1 MKNKMSKLFAGL
13 AIALMTLVL
22 PSMANA
28 DDREDKAVNAAQT
41 WLKPVDL
48 GNYSQSWQ
56 QSADHFKSLVSKD
69 KWVDALQK
77 VRTPLG
83 KVKSRALMSA
93 DYKTEVPG
101 APDGH
106 YVIIKFAT
114 SFENKQNS
122 TETVT
127 PVLDKDGIWRVT
139 GYFIR

>member
-41 WLKPVDL
+41 WLNPVDQ

-56 QSADHFKSLVSKD
+56 QSADFFKTLVSKD
-69 KWVDALQK
+69 KWVNALQR

-83 KVKSRALMSA
+83 QIKSRVLMSA

-127 PVLDKDGIWRVT
+127 PVLDKDGKWRVA

>member
-1 MKNKMSKLFAGL
+1 
-13 AIALMTLVL
+13 MTVIL
-22 PSMANA
+22 PGAVHA

-41 WLKPVDL
+41 WLNPVDQ

-56 QSADHFKSLVSKD
+56 QSADFFKTLVSKD
-69 KWVDALQK
+69 KWVNALQR

-83 KVKSRALMSA
+83 QIKSRVLMSA

-127 PVLDKDGIWRVT
+127 PVLDKDGKWRVA

>member
-1 MKNKMSKLFAGL
+1 MNNKMTKLFAGL
-13 AIALMTLVL
+13 AFALMTVIL
-22 PSMANA
+22 PGAVHA

-41 WLKPVDL
+41 WLNPVDQ

-56 QSADHFKSLVSKD
+56 QSADFFKTLVSKD
-69 KWVDALQK
+69 KWVNALQR

-83 KVKSRALMSA
+83 QIKSRVLMSA

-127 PVLDKDGIWRVT
+127 PVLDKDGKWRVA